1 MVLKKRLVII
11 SVLRFL
17 IVDCAYTAPFYN
29 WPLVPG
35 NEGLEIVYNQASQV
49 SKCGTMFEEG
59 ASHPNLYY
67 PSVAL
72 SGSMTSRL
80 NIYIH
85 GGNSG
90 GGMQS
95 TTTTPATPTY
105 FEDFGF
111 SILFQP
117 ANVKEGTL
125 LHYKVDPSLILDSDV
140 ITEIR
145 VFFTSTNFV
154 TELYTQGVVCL
165 TVSVSNSLTENTWFN
180 MGVSSDYSTKKV
192 ELIFDDDVAA
202 TVTADVKYTLALPG
216 TVRLGGGFDD
226 TQVPF
231 QGSMSC
237 LHLYSNKIKADE
249 FEDAYSECTTANW
262 PASPAAAGRTCLSVI
277 FPFFLNPSFVTFYF
291 QKLIL
296 LEVSTP
302 VVVKLVAS
310 FLLHYCVGIFLSY
323 RAQSH

>member
-1 MVLKKRLVII
+1 MFLHKLAVII
-11 SVLRFL
+11 SVVRFL
-17 IVDCAYTAPFYN
+17 IVDCAYTAPLYN

-35 NEGLEIVYNQASQV
+35 NEGLEIVYNQTSQV

-59 ASHPNLYY
+59 ASHPNLDY

-72 SGSMTSRL
+72 SGSLTSRL
-80 NIYIH
+80 DIYIP

-95 TTTTPATPTY
+95 TTTTPATPTN

-117 ANVKEGTL
+117 ENVKEGTL
-125 LHYKVDPSLILDSDV
+125 LHYKVDPSLTLDSDV

-145 VFFTSTNFV
+145 VFFTSADFV
-154 TELYTQGVVCL
+154 TELYTHGVVCL
-165 TVSVSNSLTENTWFN
+165 TVSVTNTLTQNTWFN
-180 MGVSSDYSTKKV
+180 MGVSYDYSTKKV
-192 ELIFDDDVAA
+192 ELIFDDDIAA
-202 TVTADVKYTLALPG
+202 TGTADVKYTLAVPG

-226 TQVPF
+226 TQVQF

-249 FEDAYSECTTANW
+249 FEDAYLECTTANW
-262 PASPAAAGRTCLSVI
+262 PTSPAVAGRPCLSVVL
-277 FPFFLNPSFVTFYF
+277 PFRPPPHPSFVTFYLQTVF
-291 QKLIL
+291 VRGIC
-296 LEVSTP
+296 
-302 VVVKLVAS
+302 AS
-310 FLLHYCVGIFLSY
+310 CC
-323 RAQSH
+323 